1 MGWRQ
6 RATAFTFITPS
17 STCTLARAHRGGS
30 GTSFASSGPETEG
43 ICSVQIWMNKNMT
56 ASHRQ
61 RCLEHHFRFGLT
73 CQVLRAAR
81 STSGAAARGVSACLL
96 LRNAISPKWSSAC
109 FFFFFFFF
117 STLGFY
123 LVGRLESC
131 VRVYVCLCVC
141 VCLSQWLKGFHDLCP
156 QDCEAT
162 RTGWKSFVWCWFALS
177 ASQLFR
183 PLIRRPVTAVKI
195 CWSNNGKTFSAST

>member
-1 MGWRQ
+1 MWAEGREQQLSPSSLPPPLAHSLAHTGVARERASHPAVRRRREYAQFRYEWMKIWQLHTDRDVWNTISGSGWPVRCYVLLGPHLEQQ
-6 RATAFTFITPS
+6 RA
-17 STCTLARAHRGGS
+17 
-30 GTSFASSGPETEG
+30 
-43 ICSVQIWMNKNMT
+43 V
-56 ASHRQ
+56 
-61 RCLEHHFRFGLT
+61 
-73 CQVLRAAR
+73 
-81 STSGAAARGVSACLL
+81 CLL

-109 FFFFFFFF
+109 FFFFFFFH
-117 STLGFY
+117 SRIL
-123 LVGRLESC
+123 SC
-131 VRVYVCLCVC
+131 RSPWIVCARVCVSVR